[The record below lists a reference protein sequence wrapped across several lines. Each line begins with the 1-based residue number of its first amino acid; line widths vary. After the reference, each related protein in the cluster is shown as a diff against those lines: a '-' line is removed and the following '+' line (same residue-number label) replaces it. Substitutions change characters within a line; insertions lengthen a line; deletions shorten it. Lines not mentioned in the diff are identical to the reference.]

1 MTVTG
6 TVKGEDGRN
15 INNYAVTVTNGSGE
29 NVLNQN
35 FTGQFVLDAIPGYS
49 YWFNG
54 IGSGYGAILKDGSD
68 LINGSVIILPKNFD
82 TLSPG
87 NNKMIYAAAGG
98 LGIVLLMLK
107 EKKKKVG
114 KIETSEILPII
125 LIGAALIGFNLIQKL
140 LTSLGIW
147 SSQDTKTLDSLAGS
161 SSAQNFWK
169 PDYYLQFSSY
179 PGGNITTPQAVDMVN
194 MITSSFG
201 MFNDCEDCVIGIFR
215 NLKTKSNVSFL
226 SKVFFDQ
233 TGKDL
238 LTYLRGGLWPE
249 DHLSDADVNTINSFL
264 STLPTN

>member
-6 TVKGEDGRN
+6 TVQGNNGSN
-15 INNYAVTVTNGSGE
+15 INSYEVTVSNGSGE
-29 NVLNQN
+29 NILQQN
-35 FTGQFVLDAIPGYS
+35 FKGSWTLDALPGYA

-54 IGSGYGAILKDGSD
+54 NASGYGAILIDGSN
-68 LINGSVIILPKNFD
+68 LTNGAIITLPKNFD
-82 TLSPG
+82 TLTG

-98 LGIVLLMLK
+98 LGILMLLAK

-114 KIETSEILPII
+114 KIETSDIMPVI
-125 LIGAALIGFNLIQKL
+125 LIGGALIGFGLIQKL

-147 SSQDTKTLDSLAGS
+147 SSQDTKTLDTLASSS
-161 SSAQNFWK
+161 SSANFWK

-179 PGGNITTPQAVDMVN
+179 PGGNITTLQAIDMVN

-238 LTYLRGGLWPE
+238 LTYLRGGVWPE
-249 DHLSDADVNTINSFL
+249 DRLSDADVNTINSFL